1 MPQTHGVARRGQDA
15 LAGLRPLDERD
26 RPLEI
31 RLEIPPLRWGDA
43 LEAVEVEV
51 RDLDA
56 VAVVAMAD
64 RVRGAGDALSY
75 AERPARAADE
85 RGLAGAELARDRD
98 DVAGRKPSRELR
110 SERLRLL
117 RRVALLL
124 HAYDPSMPA
133 YVIVETDVH
142 DPEQYARYQAASPD
156 AVHSGGGRFVVRGGD
171 LAVLEG
177 DWNPSRLVVLEFPDL
192 EAARRWYDSA
202 EYEQAKRLREG
213 AANLRM
219 VAVQGLDEPL

>member
-1 MPQTHGVARRGQDA
+1 MPQTHRVARRGQDA
-15 LAGLRPLDERD
+15 LARLRPLDERD
-26 RPLEI
+26 RPLEV
-31 RLEIPPLRWGDA
+31 RLEVSPLRGRDA

-56 VAVVAMAD
+56 VAVVAVAD
-64 RVRGAGDALSY
+64 RVRGARDALAY
-75 AERPARAADE
+75 AERAARAADE
-85 RGLAGAELARDRD
+85 RRLAGAELARDRD
-98 DVAGRKPSRELR
+98 DVAGRQSPRELR
-110 SERLRLL
+110 RERLRLL

-156 AVHSGGGRFVVRGGD
+156 AVHSGGGRFVVRGGE

-177 DWNPSRLVVLEFPDL
+177 DWDPSRLVVLEFPDL
-192 EAARRWYDSA
+192 EAAKRWYDSP
-202 EYEQAKRLREG
+202 EYEEAKRLREG